1 MGREDAMKI
10 TLSCSASSVERDSR
24 YRFSETSRRHGPRQR
39 PRRTRSVAP
48 SPRLRREASICE
60 PPHGSRTVSKSLL
73 LFILLMSVLAS
84 LLYPI
89 HAPRMGVREGRSSTW
104 AGYAVVTSILS
115 PQEGVVSG
123 VNGSWTVPAV
133 DCSVTPTAYAS
144 FWIGIDGYSSNTV
157 EQIGTESDCFSGSG
171 IYYAWYEM
179 YPEYAVDLNMKISPG
194 DAVSAEVQY
203 LGGGSFNLTV
213 TDTKTGASS
222 STTQKSTSAARS
234 SAEWIAEAP
243 SSGGVRLPLADF
255 GTVTFQGAQATL
267 NGHAGTISD
276 SAWQYDRIDLVSSS
290 GSSKPIASALS
301 TDGTSFSVEWYFTT
315 TATLTTTPTTWTTSS
330 TSTTSTTG
338 TSTMTSQST
347 TTSTTTSS
355 TTTTPVTTQ
364 TTTQG
369 QTTTTVTTQQLT
381 TSTTQIA
388 SATTTQVGQ
397 GSGIGFAFAAIGIGV
412 GVASAGVGL
421 AVAATGQPQ
430 SEVFTYGGYY
440 YCRKHRVPVW
450 YVQGG
455 LWCPVEQRYLR
466 P

>member
-1 MGREDAMKI
+1 MKI

-24 YRFSETSRRHGPRQR
+24 CPFSETSRRHGTRQR
-39 PRRTRSVAP
+39 ARRTRSVAP
-48 SPRLRREASICE
+48 SPRLRREAGICE
-60 PPHGSRTVSKSLL
+60 PPHGSPTVSKSLAL
-73 LFILLMSVLAS
+73 LILLMLVLAS
-84 LLYPI
+84 LAYPI

-104 AGYAVVTSILS
+104 AGYAVVTSISS
-115 PQEGVVSG
+115 PQEGVVSD

-133 DCSVTPTAYAS
+133 DCSATPTAYAS
-144 FWIGIDGYSSNTV
+144 FWIGIDGYFSNTV
-157 EQIGTESDCFSGSG
+157 EQIGTESDCSSGSG

-179 YPEYAVDLNMKISPG
+179 YPAYAVDLNMKISPG

-213 TDTKTGASS
+213 TDTKTGTSS
-222 STTQKSTSAARS
+222 STTQKPTSAARS

-243 SSGGVRLPLADF
+243 SSGGMRLPLADF

-276 SAWQYDRIDLVSSS
+276 SAWQHDRIDLVSPS

-301 TDGTSFSVEWYFTT
+301 TDGTSFSVEWYLTT
-315 TATLTTTPTTWTTSS
+315 TATLTTTSTTSS
-330 TSTTSTTG
+330 TSI
-338 TSTMTSQST
+338 
-347 TTSTTTSS
+347 TSTTTSS
-355 TTTTPVTTQ
+355 TTTMPVTTQ

-369 QTTTTVTTQQLT
+369 QTTTPVTTQQLT

-388 SATTTQVGQ
+388 TATTTQVGL
-397 GSGIGFAFAAIGIGV
+397 GLGIGFAFAVIGIGV
-412 GVASAGVGL
+412 GVASTGVGL

-430 SEVFTYGGYY
+430 SEVFAYRGYY

-450 YVQGG
+450 CVQGG